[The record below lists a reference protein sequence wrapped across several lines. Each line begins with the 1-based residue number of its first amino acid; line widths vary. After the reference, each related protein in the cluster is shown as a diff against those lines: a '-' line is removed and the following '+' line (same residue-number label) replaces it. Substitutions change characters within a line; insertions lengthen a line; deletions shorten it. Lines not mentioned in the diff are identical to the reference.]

1 MVIDIYTY
9 LYTYIH
15 TCVHMNMH
23 ACIHT
28 CIYTYIHTHMH
39 TRKHTHSRYS
49 DKHTKARHTCT
60 NAYTRAHAH
69 IAYAHAHFADTCL
82 SVTLTDAHEHTRTR
96 THEHTRT
103 RTHARTSCISSRSLP
118 NWAVPR
124 PADCLKSTPMLL
136 QGSLPGF
143 LNGTK
148 GTLRAYATGAAKT
161 NPRHS
166 GPPGT
171 YKRHAH
177 SRAIDV
183 SEC

>member
-1 MVIDIYTY
+1 
-9 LYTYIH
+9 
-15 TCVHMNMH
+15 MH

-28 CIYTYIHTHMH
+28 CIYTYIHTHTCIH
-39 TRKHTHSRYS
+39 ANTHIHVIPISTQKHDIH
-49 DKHTKARHTCT
+49 ARMRI
-60 NAYTRAHAH
+60 RAHILRIH

-177 SRAIDV
+177 TRAIDA